1 MMRGKFP
8 KGWHKEF
15 PNQLIIVS
23 VTIVGLISYFTD
35 SYFSFISFFAGIT
48 IGRYLEDVW
57 QNPEKLR
64 KRKEPLIRDKSL

>member
-1 MMRGKFP
+1 MMREKFP

-35 SYFSFISFFAGIT
+35 SYFSIISFFAGIA

-64 KRKEPLIRDKSL
+64 KRKEFLE